1 MDELSK
7 TDKKTL
13 QTIQNKF
20 KKAINDYRLIDNDD
34 HILIGLS
41 GGKDSLALVE
51 LLGERM
57 KIFIPRFKVTA
68 AHISVENISYQS
80 DMSYLQAHCEQVG
93 IQFVHHIT
101 RFDDSVDTRKSTC
114 FLCSWHRRKALF
126 EVAQKLGCNKI
137 SLGHHLDDMTETLL
151 LNLVYQGSF
160 GTMPPKLKMDKFDM
174 TIIRPLALISE
185 KEMKEME
192 RIRAYQKQIK
202 NCPHEKDSSR
212 RDAKNLITELEKWNP
227 NVRQSIWGA
236 MENIKADYLPQKI
249 K

>member
-80 DMSYLQAHCEQVG
+80 DMSYLQAH
-93 IQFVHHIT
+93 
-101 RFDDSVDTRKSTC
+101 
-114 FLCSWHRRKALF
+114 
-126 EVAQKLGCNKI
+126 
-137 SLGHHLDDMTETLL
+137 
-151 LNLVYQGSF
+151 
-160 GTMPPKLKMDKFDM
+160 
-174 TIIRPLALISE
+174 
-185 KEMKEME
+185 
-192 RIRAYQKQIK
+192 
-202 NCPHEKDSSR
+202 
-212 RDAKNLITELEKWNP
+212 
-227 NVRQSIWGA
+227 
-236 MENIKADYLPQKI
+236 
-249 K
+249 